1 MRRAGAQPRIM
12 ALQQR
17 IISRYFFHHGI
28 QNLSPEQKSDLMNE
42 LLIPYSVNQQ
52 PYMIQ
57 KCVNCK
63 NLCIKRTL
71 CNDCIHNC
79 CDGCILHPKYM
90 SCVSC
95 NIIHFRTLCKQ
106 CHGDGGEYKYI
117 CGNCKR
123 CCDVCGIARYQDIR
137 RRPIRFQY
145 RLGWPIRRRYDMHDD
160 CARNETWS

>member
-1 MRRAGAQPRIM
+1 M

-42 LLIPYSVNQQ
+42 LLIPYGISAQT
-52 PYMIQ
+52 YMIR
-57 KCVNCK
+57 KCGNCK

-71 CNDCIHNC
+71 CSDCNHYC
-79 CDGCILHPKYM
+79 CDGCMDNGDPNMICM
-90 SCVSC
+90 GC
-95 NIIHFRTLCKQ
+95 NMIYFRTLCKQ
-106 CHGDGGEYKYI
+106 CHGDAEYKYV
-117 CGNCKR
+117 CASCNL
-123 CCDVCGIARYQDIR
+123 CCDVCGIAIYQDAT

-160 CARNETWS
+160 CARNETWT